1 MRLQSRR
8 SRDVGPRQQRAIPRS
23 PPFSNDPARREPAAG
38 PRGGGDRPAI
48 REGSQRRAAPGRQPP
63 AGSRGA
69 VSPVGGARPWN
80 PRHSPHRHHQP
91 PLVRFIRVSTA
102 PHPPTNLAGRVYVE
116 RHLNPLLTQGIE
128 ERERLARPQRQDLRP
143 LETFELP
150 HCPSVPCQPPAMMR
164 TAGSGVAN
172 LPRLCT
178 RPTRSRRGF
187 AFSPDSPPCAAQT
200 PSKDR
205 RRAASGASL
214 LQRWVRRAPLA
225 RSAVEGTSMT
235 PASIEDSST
244 FAE

>member
-1 MRLQSRR
+1 M
-8 SRDVGPRQQRAIPRS
+8 VGIGPRFARARS
-23 PPFSNDPARREPAAG
+23 
-38 PRGGGDRPAI
+38 
-48 REGSQRRAAPGRQPP
+48 
-63 AGSRGA
+63 
-69 VSPVGGARPWN
+69 GARPQAGN
-80 PRHSPHRHHQP
+80 LGPGPEGPYPRPKERHHGIHD
-91 PLVRFIRVSTA
+91 IRRTATINRPSSASSACGTA

-116 RHLNPLLTQGIE
+116 RNLNPLLTQGIE